1 MDPCL
6 LIRIGYEY
14 EAFAPGKNFESSFQN
29 VRLHHLISS
38 ATMTHKLLITLK
50 ATIIDVVKKDRLVD
64 LSLKLELVNIYMED
78 IDSQTPKK
86 ARKPSTA
93 KDTSASSDAKS
104 VSTVV

>member
-1 MDPCL
+1 MQTSGL
-6 LIRIGYEY
+6 G
-14 EAFAPGKNFESSFQN
+14 
-29 VRLHHLISS
+29 S
-38 ATMTHKLLITLK
+38 ATMTPIDNGSTLK

-64 LSLKLELVNIYMED
+64 LSLKPGLVNIYMED
-78 IDSQTPKK
+78 IDSLTPKK